1 MITTTVLANTSITSQ
16 DYYFFFVVSKTKLC
30 ILNKTKKGVSCKAFH
45 QRAAKLKATGAVNP
59 ELFTKRFL
67 WGQ

>member
-1 MITTTVLANTSITSQ
+1 MITTTVLANTSITSH
-16 DYYFFFVVSKTKLC
+16 DYSVFFVVSKTKLC

-45 QRAAKLKATGAVNP
+45 LQAAKLKATGAVNP
-59 ELFTKRFL
+59 ELFTEGFL